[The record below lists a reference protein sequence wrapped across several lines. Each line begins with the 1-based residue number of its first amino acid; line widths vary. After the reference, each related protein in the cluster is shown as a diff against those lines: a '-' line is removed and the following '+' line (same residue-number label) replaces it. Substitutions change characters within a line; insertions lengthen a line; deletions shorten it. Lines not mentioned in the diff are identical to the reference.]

1 MSLDSKK
8 EKTQLNEPDQALSGY
23 LEALLGEVEEYR
35 EEAPEVAPAVETK
48 APPEPAVIAPVAEP
62 PAVVELETVSAEP
75 EVAVELPHI
84 PEWGQEPFQCLLF
97 KAGGLTLAVPL
108 VVLNS
113 IAEWEEGLTNLPGQP
128 DWHLGVLKHRGV
140 QVTIMDTVRLIMPER
155 ADLTEEV
162 GPPSHILIVGDGR
175 WGLRCEKIL
184 KPITLEPEQVRWCHR
199 EKRPP
204 WMAGTLPDHLCI
216 LLDLE
221 GLLEVVGPSGEKGAS
236 MGNLGTN
243 DA

>member
-35 EEAPEVAPAVETK
+35 EEPSEAVPAVETK
-48 APPEPAVIAPVAEP
+48 PLPKPVVAAPVVEPPEVKEQEAI
-62 PAVVELETVSAEP
+62 SAEP
-75 EVAVELPHI
+75 EVAIEPPHI

-108 VVLNS
+108 LVLNS
-113 IAEWEEGLTNLPGQP
+113 IAEWEGELTNLPGQP

-155 ADLTEEV
+155 ADTAEEA
-162 GPPSHILIVGDGR
+162 GPPSHILIVGGGR

-184 KPITLEPEQVRWCHR
+184 KPITLEPEQVKWCQQ
-199 EKRPP
+199 ESRPS
-204 WMAGTLPDHLCI
+204 WMAGTLPEHLCI
-216 LLDLE
+216 LLDVD
-221 GLLEVVGPSGEKGAS
+221 GLLEVLGPS
-236 MGNLGTN
+236 
-243 DA
+243 D